1 MGRFHRHDDG
11 TVHSHD
17 HDHDHED
24 VHSHDHDHDG
34 QAHSH
39 PHDHAD
45 GEGHDH
51 AHDEAL
57 AELIGDHSGYQ
68 TGRERIEVLEDIYA
82 ENDRLAERNR
92 RAFDAAGVHVVNL
105 MSSPGSGKTTL
116 LQRTLAQLQG
126 KVRVGVIEG
135 DIETPLDAERLGG
148 LGAQISLLNTGN
160 GFGGECHLD
169 APMIARALRDLDL
182 DTLDLVLIENVG
194 NLVCPAEFE
203 VGEHAKAMVYAITE
217 GEDKPLKYPVM
228 FRSVEAV
235 CINKMDLA
243 PYLDFDMDLFRKN
256 LTAVNPLA
264 RVFELS
270 ARTGEG
276 VEAWIEWLSSRTAK
290 PVG

>member
-17 HDHDHED
+17 HDHEHHE
-24 VHSHDHDHDG
+24 HTHT
-34 QAHSH
+34 
-39 PHDHAD
+39 HAD
-45 GEGHDH
+45 GSLHHD
-51 AHDEAL
+51 HDEAL

-68 TGRERIEVLEDIYA
+68 TGRERIEILEDIYA
-82 ENDRLAERNR
+82 ENDRLAADNR
-92 RAFDAAGVHVVNL
+92 AAFDAAGVRAVNL

-116 LQRTLAQLQG
+116 LQRTLAELQG
-126 KVRVGVIEG
+126 RVRVGVIEG
-135 DIETPLDAERLGG
+135 DIETPIDAERLGG

-169 APMIARALRDLDL
+169 APMIARALRGLDL
-182 DTLDLVLIENVG
+182 AELDLVLIENVG

-203 VGEHAKAMVYAITE
+203 VGEHVKTMVYSITE

-243 PYLDFDMDLFRKN
+243 PYLDFDMDLFRSN
-256 LTAVNPLA
+256 LTAVNPVA

-270 ARTGEG
+270 AKTGDG
-276 VEAWIEWLSSRTAK
+276 VDAWIEWLTE
-290 PVG
+290 PVSES